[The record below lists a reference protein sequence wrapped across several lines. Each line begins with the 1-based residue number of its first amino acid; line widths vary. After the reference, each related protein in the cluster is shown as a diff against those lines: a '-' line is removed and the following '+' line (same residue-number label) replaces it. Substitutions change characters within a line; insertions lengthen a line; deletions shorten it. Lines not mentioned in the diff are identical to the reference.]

1 MVFFVVITDWHNVTW
16 KIFTAQQMWNLSQAL
31 SYLLFF
37 SSPDHSLWSLTT
49 NSTNQCRP
57 GCQQKV
63 LPGVLQCPS
72 IVNNL
77 QTVVS
82 HCKQEVVCCLTS
94 AILQHQLGS
103 NSHWLTKKILL
114 IDNQFAFLSIDL
126 FWHFNKLLNCQ
137 RSSKFWNIPLPY
149 SAKVVMFKGQY
160 HEHSMHDTTF
170 FDYFLHEFYLLLLQ
184 QGTTSNLVSEV
195 CHGETEIT
203 TLSKQYLYRET

>member
-1 MVFFVVITDWHNVTW
+1 MVNFKLTCVFWCFLLLITDWHNVTCFQF
-16 KIFTAQQMWNLSQAL
+16 FTAQKMWNFSQAL

-82 HCKQEVVCCLTS
+82 HCKQEVVCYP
-94 AILQHQLGS
+94 
-103 NSHWLTKKILL
+103 
-114 IDNQFAFLSIDL
+114 LSCNTNWGQIRTDSQKNP
-126 FWHFNKLLNCQ
+126 FDRQSICFFVNK
-137 RSSKFWNIPLPY
+137 S
-149 SAKVVMFKGQY
+149 
-160 HEHSMHDTTF
+160 F
-170 FDYFLHEFYLLLLQ
+170 FGISINYWTVREAVNFEI
-184 QGTTSNLVSEV
+184 SP
-195 CHGETEIT
+195 CHTVPK
-203 TLSKQYLYRET
+203 L